1 MLASPQIQP
10 ICNFSPAHCVFPV
23 QTSRTFAHSGR
34 ETAMSYRLI
43 GIALI
48 CLGFA
53 GCAAAQGP
61 QLQLPDFEHLRSK
74 SVESVDVTIGSFPL
88 AFARWFM
95 SDDDPDSAAVKDMLR
110 GVRRVHVTHY
120 EFDQDFEYAQSDLA
134 KVRAQLAGE
143 GWTRLVQA
151 RNRTD
156 GEDFDLYLARRDEEV
171 VGFALIAT
179 SPREFTIVNVVGD
192 LDLEKMQAFTMRY
205 ASGREAPL

>member
-1 MLASPQIQP
+1 LRISGANEPDLH
-10 ICNFSPAHCVFPV
+10 PA
-23 QTSRTFAHSGR
+23 GE

-61 QLQLPDFEHLRSK
+61 QLQLPDFGHLRTK
-74 SVESVDVTIGSFPL
+74 AVDSVDITVGALPL
-88 AFARWFM
+88 SFARWFM
-95 SDDDPDSAAVKDMLR
+95 NEDDPDGAAVKDLLR

-120 EFDQDFEYAQSDLA
+120 EFDRDFEYAQSDLA
-134 KVRAQLAGE
+134 KVRAQLSGE
-143 GWTRLVQA
+143 GWSPLVQA
-151 RNRTD
+151 RNRAD
-156 GEDFDLYLARRDEEV
+156 GEDFDMYLARRNEEV

-179 SPREFTIVNVVGD
+179 TPREFTIVNVVGD

-205 ASGREAPL
+205 ASREHAHDAWP